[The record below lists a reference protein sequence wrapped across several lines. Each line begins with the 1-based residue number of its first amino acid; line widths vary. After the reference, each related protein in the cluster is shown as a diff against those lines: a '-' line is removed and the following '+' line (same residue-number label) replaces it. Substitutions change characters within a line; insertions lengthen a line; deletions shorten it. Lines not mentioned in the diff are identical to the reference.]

1 MTHKHKHVPQRMCA
15 VCRQAFEKRA
25 LTGIVRTAEG
35 VFVDLSGKRNGRGAY
50 LCDNPACRERA
61 IQTNVLNNALR
72 TTLTVDD
79 RERLR
84 EVAP

>member
-1 MTHKHKHVPQRMCA
+1 MCA
-15 VCRQAFEKRA
+15 VCRQSFDKWA
-25 LTGIVRTAEG
+25 LMRVVRTAEG

-50 LCDNPACRERA
+50 ICDNPACRERA

-72 TTLTVDD
+72 TTLTRED

-84 EVAP
+84 EAAL